1 MTRSGSAVL
10 WKRWRLL
17 EDRELYDLES
27 DPLQQTNV
35 IDAHPEVVAHMREYL
50 YDWWDEVASIANEV
64 QRVVIGS
71 DHENPARLT
80 ACEWLDVFIDQQRQ
94 IRVGQQK
101 AGYWML
107 DVAEAGEYEFEMRRW
122 PREINRPLSAPAEDG
137 QGGLSINFANLYLS
151 DHHHTAEVSRTRSYG
166 SGSYQQRVNPED
178 TAATFTATL
187 EKGPVALHTWFR
199 GEDTILGS
207 YYVYVN
213 KK

>member
-35 IDAHPEVVAHMREYL
+35 IDAHPEVVAHMRGYL
-50 YDWWDEVASIANEV
+50 YDWWDEVGPIANEV

-107 DVAEAGEYEFEMRRW
+107 DVTEAGEYEFEMRRW
-122 PREINRPLSAPAEDG
+122 PREIDRPLSAPAEN
-137 QGGLSINFANLYLS
+137 GGGALSIEFANLYLS

-166 SGSYQQRVNPED
+166 SGSYQQRVKPED

-207 YYVYVN
+207 YYVYVTR
-213 KK
+213 K